1 MLAFEVSING
11 KRQYVAG
18 HPDEQTL
25 HLTLSGGNNFPSP
38 ARVTTFVAVPNNSP
52 GGLATLSYAS
62 RPLTIGD
69 ELTIRIIDVATADAP
84 LERNDGEGNE
94 GDGSY
99 QIEFGVSE

>member
-1 MLAFEVSING
+1 MLAFEVSVNG

-18 HPDEQTL
+18 HPDGQTL
-25 HLTLSGGNNFPSP
+25 NLTLFGGNNFRP
-38 ARVTTFVAVPNNSP
+38 AASVTTFVAVPDKPP
-52 GGLATLSYAS
+52 GRFKSLSYPS

-69 ELTIRIIDVATADAP
+69 ELTIRIVDAATADVP
-84 LERNDGEGNE
+84 LERNDGERNA